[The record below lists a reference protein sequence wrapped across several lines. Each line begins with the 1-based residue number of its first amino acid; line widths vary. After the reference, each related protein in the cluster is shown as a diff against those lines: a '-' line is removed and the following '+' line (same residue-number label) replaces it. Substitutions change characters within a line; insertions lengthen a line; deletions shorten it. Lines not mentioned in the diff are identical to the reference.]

1 MNRSR
6 AEVEA
11 EVARVNAL
19 LEKAGVD
26 QDELRENA
34 RAVMRSFAEANPN
47 APIGEVMRAG
57 ACWVAAIIEIE
68 TGEEVVID
76 EESFAKFGVE

>member
-11 EVARVNAL
+11 EVARVRAL

-26 QDELRENA
+26 PDELRENA
-34 RAVMRSFAEANPN
+34 WAVMRSFSEANPN
-47 APIGEVMRAG
+47 ATIGEVMRTG
-57 ACWVAAIIEIE
+57 ACWVAAIIETE

-76 EESFAKFGVE
+76 EESFAKLGVQ